1 MTVHAEAAKRKRH
14 ILLEQGGGGRKSFFF
29 GDVIL
34 SSARVQFLLTIKNV
48 RAQVPARELR

>member
-1 MTVHAEAAKRKRH
+1 MTAHAEAAKRKRH
-14 ILLEQGGGGRKSFFF
+14 ILLEQGSGGRKSFFF

-34 SSARVQFLLTIKNV
+34 SPARVQFLLTIKNV

>member
-1 MTVHAEAAKRKRH
+1 MTAHAEAAKRKRH
-14 ILLEQGGGGRKSFFF
+14 ILLEQGSGGRKSFFF

-34 SSARVQFLLTIKNV
+34 SSARVQFLLTIKKV